1 MSTSKLKLC
10 VVVKWDYIQIMKCLG
25 STNYANSQR
34 S

>member
-10 VVVKWDYIQIMKCLG
+10 VVKWDYIQIMKCLG